1 MDISGKRVFIT
12 GGARRIGAAIAG
24 VLAQHGCQVALHC
37 RNSVAEAKKLLAALP
52 GTGHSLHI
60 ADLMSE
66 TATAQLCEQLGEFEL
81 LVNNAALFF
90 RPGSPEDLAAAAQYE
105 RVNFRAPEQIL
116 TYFAAQNLTCGAAV
130 NITDCT
136 ALNPGN
142 GAYWQ
147 SKAALTRLTTELA
160 LPWAKKNLRI
170 NAIAPGAVLPPA
182 WAPESAM
189 TKILGATPLHR
200 ATTPEEIAQLTLF
213 MLQCDSMTGAVIP
226 LDGGLHL
233 SR

>member
-12 GGARRIGAAIAG
+12 GGARRIGAAIARK
-24 VLAQHGCQVALHC
+24 LAAGGCRVALHC
-37 RNSVAEAKKLLAALP
+37 HNSLAEAEKLLASLP
-52 GTGHSLHI
+52 GTGHTLHC
-60 ADLMSE
+60 ADLLSE
-66 TATAQLCEQLGEFEL
+66 TETARLCDEVGTFEL

-90 RPGSPEDLAAAAQYE
+90 RPGSAEDLAASAAYD

-116 TYFAAQNLTCGAAV
+116 KYFAGQNLTCGAAV

-136 ALNPGN
+136 ALNPGT
-142 GAYWQ
+142 GAYHG
-147 SKAALTRLTTELA
+147 SKAALTRLTVELA
-160 LPWAKKNLRI
+160 LRWAEKNLRL

-213 MLQCDSMTGAVIP
+213 MLQCDSMTGAVVP

-233 SR
+233 AE